1 MGARM
6 APRAFNFFRAGG
18 FDQVRFENGQDF
30 INLDQLDWKLWVALA
45 CPTKGLSFDSRTLEL
60 IDADKDGRIRATEL
74 IAAVKWAGALLKN
87 PDDFLAAP
95 AELPLASINVD
106 VEEGKRIFQAAKTVL
121 QGLGK
126 GDATTISVPDS
137 AAAVK
142 AFHDMA
148 FNGDGVI
155 PAESAQT
162 PEQKQLVLDVIA
174 TLGSTEDKSGKK
186 GVNAD
191 QVKAFFAAVGDY
203 VGWVEK
209 GESDAA
215 LMPLG
220 AGTVAAY
227 EAMKVVRA
235 KVDDYFARCAMAAF
249 DVRAA
254 AALNREEKEYLAVA
268 AKDLTITSEEIRAFP
283 LSRIEGG
290 KALPLFTA
298 VNPSWATAIGEFAKS
313 TLEPTL
319 GKKDALTESEW
330 AQVKARLAA
339 FEAWQGSKLGAV
351 VEKLGVA
358 RLKVLDTPESR
369 TLLDALFAEEKAQ
382 EPTANSIASVE
393 KLVRYTRDLFQLSNN
408 FVSFKDFYERKRPAI
423 FQVGT
428 LFLDQR
434 ECQLAI
440 RVEDSAKH
448 AIMAPLSRSLLAYC
462 DCVRPATSEKM
473 TIVAAFTAGDS
484 DNLMVGRNG
493 LFKDRD
499 GKDWDATVTRLVD
512 NPISIRQAFWSP
524 YKKVLRFVEEQVAKR
539 AAEEEKDSNALLAD
553 GVTTVGKSAEEG
565 KVVKEPK
572 KLDIGVVAALGVAVG
587 GITAAM
593 GALLQSFFGLGMWMP
608 LGVVGLLGLISGP
621 SMLIAWLK
629 LRQRNIGPLLD
640 ANGWAVNANATL
652 NIPFGASLT
661 KTAVLPA
668 GSKLDTHDP
677 YAEARKP
684 WKLYIALALLLAVAI
699 AWYLGRLDHLLPGA
713 ARSEAVLGDAAPAA
727 AAAAAAAEKQPTVI
741 INTEEAKEPA
751 PAPK

>member
-1 MGARM
+1 MG
-6 APRAFNFFRAGG
+6 PRSFNFFRAGG

-45 CPTKGLSFDSRTLEL
+45 CPTKGLAFDSRTLEL
-60 IDADKDGRIRATEL
+60 IDADKDGRIRAPEL
-74 IAAVKWAGALLKN
+74 IAAIKWAGALLKN
-87 PDDFLAAP
+87 PDDFLQSP
-95 AELPLASINVD
+95 AELSLASINLE
-106 VEEGKRIFQAAKTVL
+106 VEEGKRIHDAAKTVL
-121 QGLGK
+121 RGLGK
-126 GDATTISVPDS
+126 GDATVISVPDS

-155 PAESAQT
+155 PPESTET
-162 PEQKQLVLDVIA
+162 PEQKQLVLDVMA
-174 TLGSTEDKSGKK
+174 TIGNADDKSGKK
-186 GVNAD
+186 GVNAE
-191 QVKAFFAAVGDY
+191 QVKTFFAAVAEY
-203 VGWVEK
+203 VGWITKAE
-209 GESDAA
+209 GDPT

-220 AGTVAAY
+220 TATVAAY

-235 KVDDYFARCAMAAF
+235 KVEDYFARCAMALF
-249 DVRAA
+249 DARAA

-268 AKDLTITSEEIRAFP
+268 AKDLTITSEEIKSFP

-290 KALPLFTA
+290 RALPLLEA
-298 VNPSWATAIGEFAKS
+298 VNPAWAAALATFTTA
-313 TLEPTL
+313 TLEPVL
-319 GKKDALTESEW
+319 GEKTALTEAEW
-330 AQVKARLAA
+330 AQVTGKLAV
-339 FEAWQGSKLGAV
+339 FGQWQSSKVGGI
-351 VEKLGVA
+351 VEKLGVE
-358 RLKVLDTPESR
+358 RLKVLDTETSR
-369 TLLDALFAEEKAQ
+369 ALLDPLFALEKAQ

-393 KLVRYTRDLFQLSNN
+393 KLVRYTRDLFQLTNN

-434 ECQLAI
+434 ECELVI
-440 RVEDSAKH
+440 RVDDPVKH
-448 AIMAPLSRSLLAYC
+448 AVMAPLSRGYLVYC
-462 DCVRPATSEKM
+462 ECARPASNEKM
-473 TIVAAFTAGDS
+473 NIVAAFTAGES

-499 GKDWDATVTRLVD
+499 GKDWDATITRLVD

-553 GVTTVGKSAEEG
+553 GVTHVGKAGEEG
-565 KVVKEPK
+565 KVVKEPQ

-593 GALLQSFFGLGMWMP
+593 GALLQSFFGLGLWMP

-640 ANGWAVNANATL
+640 ANGWAVNAHAML

-661 KTAVLPA
+661 KTAALPA
-668 GSKLDTHDP
+668 GSKLDTRDP

-684 WKLYIALALLLAVAI
+684 WRLYITFVILLAVTV
-699 AWYLGRLDHLLPGA
+699 AWYLGKLDHLLPA
-713 ARSEAVLGDAAPAA
+713 PARSVAVLGPDAPAA
-727 AAAAAAAEKQPTVI
+727 IQKPEIIIKAEEPPKAP
-741 INTEEAKEPA
+741 EPA
-751 PAPK
+751 K

>member
-1 MGARM
+1 M

-18 FDQVRFENGQDF
+18 FDQVRFETGLDF

-45 CPTKGLSFDSRTLEL
+45 CPTKGLAFDTRTLEL
-60 IDADKDGRIRATEL
+60 IDADKDGRIRAPEL

-87 PDDFLAAP
+87 PDDFLKSP
-95 AELPLASINVD
+95 AELPLAAINLEVD
-106 VEEGKRIFQAAKTVL
+106 EGKRIFDAAKTVL
-121 QGLGK
+121 RGLGK
-126 GDATTISVPDS
+126 PDAAVISVPDS

-155 PAESAQT
+155 PPESTTT
-162 PEQKQLVLDVIA
+162 PEQKQLVLDVMA
-174 TLGSTEDKSGKK
+174 TIGEADDKSGKK
-186 GVNAD
+186 GVNAE
-191 QVKAFFAAVGDY
+191 QVKTFFAAVTQY
-203 VGWVEK
+203 VGWITKAE
-209 GESDAA
+209 GDTT

-220 AGTVAAY
+220 TATVAAY
-227 EAMKVVRA
+227 EALKVVRV
-235 KVDDYFARCAMAAF
+235 KVEDYFARCAMALF
-249 DVRAA
+249 DARAA

-268 AKDLTITSEEIRAFP
+268 AKDLTITSEEIKSFP

-290 KALPLFTA
+290 RALPLLEA
-298 VNPSWATAIGEFAKS
+298 VNPAWASALATFTTATVKPVLGEKT
-313 TLEPTL
+313 TLTQ
-319 GKKDALTESEW
+319 AEW
-330 AQVKARLAA
+330 AQVTGKLAV
-339 FEAWQGSKLGAV
+339 FGQWQSSKVGGI
-351 VEKLGVA
+351 VEKLGVE
-358 RLKVLDTPESR
+358 RLEVLNTDASR
-369 TLLDALFAEEKAQ
+369 ALLDPLFALEKAQ
-382 EPTANSIASVE
+382 EPTAHSIASVE
-393 KLVRYTRDLFQLSNN
+393 KLVRYTRDLFQLTNN

-434 ECQLAI
+434 ECELVI
-440 RVEDSAKH
+440 RVDDPVKH
-448 AIMAPLSRSLLAYC
+448 AVMAPLSRGFLVYC
-462 DCVRPATSEKM
+462 ECARPASSEKM
-473 TIVAAFTAGDS
+473 NIVAAFTAGES

-499 GKDWDATVTRLVD
+499 GKDWDATITKLVD

-539 AAEEEKDSNALLAD
+539 AAEEEKDSNALLSE
-553 GVTTVGKSAEEG
+553 GVTSVGKAGEEG
-565 KVVKEPK
+565 RVVKEPK

-593 GALLQSFFGLGMWMP
+593 GALLQSFFGLGLWMP

-640 ANGWAVNANATL
+640 ANGWAVNAHAML

-661 KTAVLPA
+661 KTASLPA
-668 GSKLDTHDP
+668 GSKLDTRDP

-684 WKLYIALALLLAVAI
+684 WRLYLTFVILLSVTVS
-699 AWYLGRLDHLLPGA
+699 WYLGKLDHLLPA
-713 ARSEAVLGDAAPAA
+713 SARSVAVLGQDAPAA
-727 AAAAAAAEKQPTVI
+727 MEKPAIIIKAEEPTKPG
-741 INTEEAKEPA
+741 ELAK
-751 PAPK
+751 

>member
-1 MGARM
+1 MDPDGWYGLPHM
-6 APRAFNFFRAGG
+6 TSRAFNFFRAGG

-45 CPTKGLSFDSRTLEL
+45 CPTKGLAFDSRTLEL
-60 IDADKDGRIRATEL
+60 IDADKDGRIRAPEL

-87 PDDFLAAP
+87 PDDFLKAP
-95 AELPLASINVD
+95 AELPLASINLD
-106 VEEGKRIFQAAKTVL
+106 VEEGKRIHQAAKTVL

-155 PAESAQT
+155 PAESTQT
-162 PEQKQLVLDVIA
+162 PEQKQLVLDVMA
-174 TLGSTEDKSGKK
+174 TIGSVDDKSGKK

-191 QVKAFFAAVGDY
+191 QVKTFFAAVSEY
-203 VGWVEK
+203 VGWLAK
-209 GESDAA
+209 GERDAA

-220 AGTVAAY
+220 AATVPAF
-227 EAMKVVRA
+227 ETMKAVRA

-249 DVRAA
+249 DARAA

-268 AKDLTITSEEIRAFP
+268 AKDLTITSDEIRGFP

-290 KALPLFTA
+290 KALPLTTA
-298 VNPSWATAIGEFAKS
+298 VNPSWATA
-313 TLEPTL
+313 
-319 GKKDALTESEW
+319 LTEFTTSSVKPILGAKETLTEAEW
-330 AQVKARLAA
+330 TQMKSKLAA
-339 FEAWQGSKLGAV
+339 FEAWQGSKVGAI
-351 VEKLGVA
+351 VEKLGVP
-358 RLKVLDTPESR
+358 RLKALDTPESKA
-369 TLLDALFAEEKAQ
+369 LLDPLFAEEKAQ

-393 KLVRYTRDLFQLSNN
+393 KLVRYTRDLFQLANN
-408 FVSFKDFYERKRPAI
+408 FVSFKDFYERQRPAI

-434 ECQLAI
+434 ECELAI

-448 AIMAPLSRSLLAYC
+448 ATMAPLSRSLLAYC
-462 DCVRPATSEKM
+462 DCARPATNEKM
-473 TIVAAFTAGDS
+473 TIVAAFTAGES

-493 LFKDRD
+493 LFKDRE
-499 GKDWDATVTRLVD
+499 GKDWDATITRLVD
-512 NPISIRQAFWSP
+512 NPISIKQAFWSP

-539 AAEEEKDSNALLAD
+539 AAEEEKDSNALLAE

-587 GITAAM
+587 GITAAI

-629 LRQRNIGPLLD
+629 LRQRSIGPLLD
-640 ANGWAVNANATL
+640 ANGWAVNAHAML

-661 KTAVLPA
+661 KTAALPA
-668 GSKLDTHDP
+668 GSKLDTRDP
-677 YAEARKP
+677 YAESRKP
-684 WKLYIALALLLAVAI
+684 WKAYLTALVMVAVMV
-699 AWYLGRLDHLLPGA
+699 AWYLGKLDHLLPA
-713 ARSEAVLGDAAPAA
+713 SIRSVAVLGPDAPAA
-727 AAAAAAAEKQPTVI
+727 MEKPAVLI
-741 INTEEAKEPA
+741 KTEEVKKE
-751 PAPK
+751 